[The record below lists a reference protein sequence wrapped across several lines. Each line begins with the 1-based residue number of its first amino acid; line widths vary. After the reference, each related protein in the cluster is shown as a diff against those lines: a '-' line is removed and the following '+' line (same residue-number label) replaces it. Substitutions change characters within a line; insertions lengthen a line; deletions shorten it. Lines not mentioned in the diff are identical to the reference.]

1 MSREQALRGIT
12 LTPAEILGVADR
24 VGSIETG
31 KDADL
36 LVLSGDPVA
45 STSRIERVI
54 INGKTVYPA
63 DRGVNK

>member
-1 MSREQALRGIT
+1 MSRDQAVRAVT

-24 VGSIETG
+24 VGSIDVG

-45 STSRIERVI
+45 TTSRIERVI
-54 INGKTVYPA
+54 INGKTVYPP
-63 DRGVNK
+63 DRGANK